1 MIEEIFVEVKKS
13 ISIMQVEEIVGS
25 KNKVY
30 LITDCNGKKYILKMF
45 SETFVGDIVNKEEV
59 MYELL
64 HTSQYIKPVTSIG
77 GFHMK
82 NYRSCYILS
91 IMTFVSI
98 IEISDSMIVSTDIL
112 LFIGVFQILFISVNF
127 WVRKQMTISFNLVS
141 VFICAV
147 IIWFYYLHQEKY
159 MLVIVLSISV
169 VEISRVIKVYL
180 EFREK
185 NKVTN
190 KKVL

>member
-1 MIEEIFVEVKKS
+1 MLKRFCMRIVQKLYDNSYIEYSQINLYRYALLTGME
-13 ISIMQVEEIVGS
+13 
-25 KNKVY
+25 
-30 LITDCNGKKYILKMF
+30 YILFLSTCFFYGILREKLFLTIIFIVIF
-45 SETFVGDIVNKEEV
+45 SC
-59 MYELL
+59 LR
-64 HTSQYIKPVTSIG
+64 TSIG

-159 MLVIVLSISV
+159 MLVIVLSIRV